1 MNKSKK
7 LMLWIDIP
15 TDLVAITAGTT
26 TAVALINKDE
36 NIELKA

>member
-7 LMLWIDIP
+7 LMLRIGIP
-15 TDLVAITAGTT
+15 TALVAITAGTT
-26 TAVALINKDE
+26 TEVALINKGE